1 MKKYETPDVKKIKTE
16 TEDFCL
22 NGESIVDELGIVQTT
37 ISDDLLEEE

>member
-1 MKKYETPDVKKIKTE
+1 MNKYISPKSEKLETKE
-16 TEDFCL
+16 EYCL

>member
-1 MKKYETPDVKKIKTE
+1 MKKYNSPLCEIVE
-16 TEDFCL
+16 LNAEYCL

>member
-1 MKKYETPDVKKIKTE
+1 MKKYISPEIEAVKVSAN
-16 TEDFCL
+16 DFCL

>member
-1 MKKYETPDVKKIKTE
+1 MKKYNSPKFEVVE
-16 TEDFCL
+16 LNAEYCL